1 MKFFLEMPLSFA
13 GSGQG
18 IECGLVR
25 SLNMTVEH
33 VHPHY
38 CDSRQPASF
47 SMSFLKAVPL
57 NEPALESSRA
67 LEANVFSVI

>member
-1 MKFFLEMPLSFA
+1 MPLSFA

-25 SLNMTVEH
+25 SLGTTVEH
-33 VHPHY
+33 IHPHY

-47 SMSFLKAVPL
+47 SLPFLKAVAL

-67 LEANVFSVI
+67 LEANEVSVI